1 MRQCCGRATIHV
13 HEAFFGRGIV
23 VQKFAVVSK
32 ARVVDEHANVEVRG
46 LPGDLR
52 EKIRRVKVGH
62 YAATLDAMPVAQLA
76 SKGLK
81 PLAAPGQQDEIY
93 PCRGHLPGECLAYA
107 GGRAGNQRPFAIA
120 VFKSFNFHQ
129 RSCLLRITRLSCRAF
144 HAHIKAGA
152 MPRNGFMK
160 PA

>member
-1 MRQCCGRATIHV
+1 MRQYCGRATIHV
-13 HEAFFGRGIV
+13 HEAFFRRGIV
-23 VQKFAVVSK
+23 VQKLAVVGK
-32 ARVVDEHANVEVRG
+32 ARVVDEHADVEVLG

-76 SKGLK
+76 SEGVK
-81 PLAAPGQQDEIY
+81 PLAAPGQQNKIY
-93 PCRGHLPGECLAYA
+93 PCRGHLPGEFLAYA

-120 VFKSFNFHQ
+120 VFKRFAAHR
-129 RSCLLRITRLSCRAF
+129 RSCLLRIMRLSWRGF

-152 MPRNGFMK
+152 MPRHDLGK
-160 PA
+160 P